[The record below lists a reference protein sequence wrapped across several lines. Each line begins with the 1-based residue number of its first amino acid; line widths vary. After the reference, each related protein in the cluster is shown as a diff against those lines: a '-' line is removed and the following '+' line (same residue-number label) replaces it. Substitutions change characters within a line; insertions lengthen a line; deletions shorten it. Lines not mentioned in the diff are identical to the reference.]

1 MPGTGDMPYLF
12 VVEFSRRIEMT
23 HIGFTMVCHMLPH
36 YATLSIIILF
46 HLLCGSLFISIH
58 IWSLKRHWLQ
68 SSSQIEQHKW
78 NKWNILYIKKWQKK
92 WILRYTFTSIC
103 IILLKKKNTY
113 QRSYFPTQPY
123 NRPVRMLYDSPVYGA
138 DHLPH
143 VDLEVEERNW
153 TTLM

>member
-1 MPGTGDMPYLF
+1 MN
-12 VVEFSRRIEMT
+12 IK
-23 HIGFTMVCHMLPH
+23 
-36 YATLSIIILF
+36 
-46 HLLCGSLFISIH
+46 IH
-58 IWSLKRHWLQ
+58 I
-68 SSSQIEQHKW
+68 HKYLHYIFFE
-78 NKWNILYIKKWQKK
+78 KNI
-92 WILRYTFTSIC
+92 
-103 IILLKKKNTY
+103 Y